1 MEMDVQEI
9 RIAIC
14 DDEPLVRRKLSRMV
28 QEILDREEI
37 SFELEEFNSGIEL
50 LDQIENIDLVF
61 LDIEMPELDGI
72 ETGAIIKKKNSECQ
86 IIIASGRE
94 DRFKETYRLKAMRFV
109 SKPYERIEVR
119 EAIQAYLNE
128 RQLGLTRIEVF
139 RDRVSYWIRQRDI
152 EYISAFNSSVEIM
165 VKGILYRKQ
174 GSLSQI
180 EKLLVPELFYKVH
193 KAHIVNLFYVADYT
207 DKEVI
212 MKNKTRIPLSRRQKK
227 EFDNKYMEFDIKYR

>member
-1 MEMDVQEI
+1 MYIQEI

-14 DDEPLVRRKLSRMV
+14 DDEPLIRRKLSHIV
-28 QEILDREEI
+28 HKILDRKGI
-37 SFELEEFNSGIEL
+37 SFQLEEFSSGIEL
-50 LDQIENIDLVF
+50 LDQIENIELAF

-72 ETGAIIKKKNSECQ
+72 ETGVLIKRKNSECQ

-94 DRFKETYRLKAMRFV
+94 DRFKETYRVKAMRFV
-109 SKPYERIEVR
+109 SKPYEEEEIR

-128 RQLGLTRIEVF
+128 RQLGIERIEVF
-139 RDRVSYWIRQRDI
+139 KDRVSYWIHQRDI

-165 VKGILYRKQ
+165 AKGILYRKQ

-180 EKLLVPELFYKVH
+180 EKMLEPELFYKVH
-193 KAHIVNLFYVADYT
+193 KAHIVNLFCVADYT

-227 EFDNKYMEFDIKYR
+227 EFENKYMEFDIKYR